1 MMGLEQQIISILG
14 KTQTLNLRKTHNG
27 LIITIGNMYQS
38 PELSFA
44 KLLELSKLF
53 GTTEIDVDN
62 YSISGC
68 ETCDWG
74 SDYGHE
80 ISIVNPTEYLEEIG
94 DL

>member
-1 MMGLEQQIISILG
+1 MGLEQQIISILG
-14 KTQTLNLRKTHNG
+14 QTKTFNLRKTHNG
-27 LIITIGNMYQS
+27 LMIIIGNMYKS

-44 KLLELSKLF
+44 KLLELSQLF

-62 YSISGC
+62 YSETGC
-68 ETCDWG
+68 ESCDWG

-80 ISIVNPTEYLEEIG
+80 ISIGNPTEYLEEIK